1 MSRETKTTDS
11 EKLLNKTEKYCTDGF
26 LKGKYDELAAV
37 TSDLKN
43 KSITL
48 DELRKTITENH
59 EKAYE
64 LNEKINEKITSISR
78 ILKSEIET
86 DSLIYK
92 DFFPVTLTEVKNL
105 VNREKISRTETIL
118 KALSKHSEITL
129 AIKHKD
135 TLKNL
140 KEDYFTFVEKIE
152 NLETDEKELQV
163 LTVETEAKFDII
175 YKAYEKLM
183 ELVIPK

>member
-1 MSRETKTTDS
+1 MSRGTKITES

-26 LKGKYDELAAV
+26 LKRKYDELAAI
-37 TSDLKN
+37 TSDF
-43 KSITL
+43 KSKSTEL
-48 DELRKTITENH
+48 DESRKKITENH

-64 LNEKINEKITSISR
+64 INEKINETITSISR

-92 DFFPVTLTEVKNL
+92 DFFPVTLTDVKNL
-105 VNREKISRTETIL
+105 VNREKISKTETIL
-118 KALSKHSEITL
+118 KALSKHSESTL
-129 AIKHKD
+129 AIKHTN

-140 KEDYFTFVEKIE
+140 KEEYFTYVEKIE

-163 LTVETEAKFDII
+163 LTVEKEAKFDII

-183 ELVIPK
+183 ESVIPK